1 MAGTCPPHH
10 WDIGMVAT
18 DDVYRAHCKK
28 CGAKR
33 TYPAHIEWDMEK
45 TTPVSINKS
54 RVISRE
60 PVKRSKRGRPGRPPK
75 WE

>member
-10 WDIGMVAT
+10 WDISMLAT

-28 CGAKR
+28 CGARR
-33 TYPAHIEWDMEK
+33 TYPARIEWGLEK
-45 TTPVSINKS
+45 VTPLSISEKM
-54 RVISRE
+54 VISTE
-60 PVKRSKRGRPGRPPK
+60 PAKKSKRRRPGRPPK

>member
-10 WDIGMVAT
+10 WDINMLAT
-18 DDVYRAHCKK
+18 DDVYLAHCKK

-33 TYPAHIEWDMEK
+33 TYPACIEWELQKM
-45 TTPVSINKS
+45 TRVSISGSK
-54 RVISRE
+54 VISRE
-60 PVKRSKRGRPGRPPK
+60 PVKRSKRNRPGRPPK

>member
-10 WDIGMVAT
+10 WDISMVAT
-18 DDVYRAHCKK
+18 DDVYPAYCKK

-33 TYPAHIEWDMEK
+33 TYPACIERDMEK
-45 TTPVSINKS
+45 TTPVSISRS
-54 RVISRE
+54 RVISTE
-60 PVKRSKRGRPGRPPK
+60 PVKKSKRRGPGRPPK